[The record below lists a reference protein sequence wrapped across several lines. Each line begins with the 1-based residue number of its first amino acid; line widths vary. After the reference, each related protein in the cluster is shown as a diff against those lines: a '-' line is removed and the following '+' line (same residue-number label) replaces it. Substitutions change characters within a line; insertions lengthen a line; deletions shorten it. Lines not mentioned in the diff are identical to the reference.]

1 AHLAGQQDVFAG
13 LRHRAVGR
21 ADDQNSAVHLGCAGD
36 HVLDVVGVAGTV
48 DVGVVPLGR
57 LVLHVGGRD
66 SDRLGGIA
74 IDAAFGDVLV
84 VLGRRPVLLLRAGA
98 EGGGQGGL
106 AMVDVTDGADVHVW
120 FFAFEYSLCHGR
132 TLRNRFVDAI
142 SLLRSPKVHR
152 SRMQSWHKGLNLAP
166 RPYQGGALP

>member
-1 AHLAGQQDVFAG
+1 M
-13 LRHRAVGR
+13 
-21 ADDQNSAVHLGCAGD
+21 
-36 HVLDVVGVAGTV
+36 
-48 DVGVVPLGR
+48 GVVPLGR

-120 FFAFEYSLCHGR
+120 FFAFEYSLCHGLTSESVLTR
-132 TLRNRFVDAI
+132 SCAI
-142 SLLRSPKVHR
+142 ARIL
-152 SRMQSWHKGLNLAP
+152 
-166 RPYQGGALP
+166 